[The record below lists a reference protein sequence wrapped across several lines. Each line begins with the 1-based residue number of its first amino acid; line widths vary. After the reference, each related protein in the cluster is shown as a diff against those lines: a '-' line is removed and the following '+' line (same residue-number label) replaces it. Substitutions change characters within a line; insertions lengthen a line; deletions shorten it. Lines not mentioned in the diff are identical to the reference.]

1 VVLRLGQINI
11 YFMKQVFIISI
22 LFFTVKCM
30 GQNVGVGTT
39 TPQVP
44 LHIKNSTNIAN
55 EVLRLEGRNPILSFK
70 DTVDGDRGTIAS
82 DNSALSLL
90 TPNTS
95 NISIGIQPKG
105 IINTNFYPNGSV
117 GIGTGILA
125 SPPATKLHIINAF
138 GSPVSSHIQLTQ
150 INNFQPS
157 SIRFNNLQNTYGD
170 YWSINSFNSNSNV
183 QDSQRLGIF
192 NSWLS
197 KDALTITGAGK
208 VGIQNSAPY
217 SPLTI
222 NHNANYSFPTPG
234 VNATGAINIKTT
246 ADGQATGV
254 TFSHYNGNDAQ
265 AGIYVEQSTSFGT
278 KMHFATTN
286 SYATGPQSRLSI
298 SPTGSI
304 GIGNVNPNA
313 NASLDITD
321 PRPFLPP
328 RLTLTQRQ
336 NIINLIE
343 GMTIYNT
350 TTKCIEI
357 YRGDKWFNICNSI
370 SSYALNLLKG
380 GNELEWAGNGLQ
392 TTDGG
397 FIIGGFSQSSANGD
411 VTGVN
416 HGGLFDYWILKTDS
430 AGNSVWDKLLG
441 GSNEED
447 FRRVTQT
454 LDGGYIVT
462 GDTKSSANGNV
473 TGVNHGAQDWWII
486 RLDASGNILW
496 NKVLGG
502 SVAEQLGDVKQLAD
516 GGFLLVGNSS
526 SSANGDITSV
536 NHGAIDGWVVKI
548 NNIGTIVNS
557 ILFGGSDIEY
567 FSSNEL
573 TNDGGSIVVGYSS
586 SSANG
591 DITSVNHGAID
602 GWLVKLNN
610 NNIMSWNKLIG
621 GSSNDDLRS
630 IKQTTDGGYIAV
642 GSSSS
647 SANGDITDINHGG
660 VYDGWI
666 VKTDASGNVIWSHL
680 FGGAA
685 DDILYSVIQLT
696 DGSFIACGSSS
707 SSNSGDITDINLGA
721 NDGWIIKVDASGN
734 KVFSK
739 LLGGGFA
746 DVFKSISQC
755 NDGNYLITGDS
766 GDTSEFTTHG
776 GLDIWMFKINA
787 QGIIQ

>member
-1 VVLRLGQINI
+1 
-11 YFMKQVFIISI
+11 MKHFFIIPV
-22 LFFTVKCM
+22 LFFTVKCE

-39 TPQVP
+39 TPQAP
-44 LHIKNSTNIAN
+44 LHIKNTTNIAN

-70 DTVDGDRGTIAS
+70 DTVDGDRGSIES
-82 DNSALSLL
+82 NNSALSLL

-95 NISIGIQPKG
+95 NLSIGIQPKG
-105 IINTNFYPNGSV
+105 VINTNFYPNGSV
-117 GIGTGILA
+117 GIGTGILT

-150 INNFQPS
+150 INNLQPS

-170 YWSINSFNSNSNV
+170 YWSINSFNSNTSV
-183 QDSQRLGIF
+183 QDSQRISF
-192 NSWLS
+192 YNSWLS

-208 VGIQNSAPY
+208 VGIQNSALY

-222 NHNANYSFPTPG
+222 NHNANYSFPNPG

-246 ADGQATGV
+246 ADGQAIGI

-286 SYATGPQSRLSI
+286 SYANGAQSRLSI
-298 SPTGSI
+298 SPSGSI

-313 NASLDITD
+313 NVSLDISD

-328 RLTLTQRQ
+328 RLTLEQRQ
-336 NIINLIE
+336 NINNLTE

-357 YRGDKWFNICNSI
+357 YRGDKWFNICNSK

-380 GNELEWAGNGLQ
+380 GNGLEWAGNELQ

-397 FIIGGFSQSSANGD
+397 FIIGGSSLSSANGD

-416 HGGLFDYWILKTDS
+416 HGGLFDYWILKIDS
-430 AGNSVWDKLLG
+430 VGNSLWDKLLG
-441 GSNEED
+441 GSNEEN
-447 FRRVTQT
+447 FKRVTQT

-473 TGVNHGAQDWWII
+473 TGVNHGNSDWWII

-496 NKVLGG
+496 NKIFGG
-502 SVAEQLGDVKQLAD
+502 SAYEQFGDVKQLAD
-516 GGFLLVGNSS
+516 GGFLLIGTSS
-526 SSANGDITSV
+526 SSANGDVSGV
-536 NHGAIDGWVVKI
+536 NHGLTDDGWLVKI
-548 NNIGTIVNS
+548 NSIGTIVNN
-557 ILFGGSDIEY
+557 ILFGGSSNENLY
-567 FSSNEL
+567 SNEL
-573 TNDGGSIVVGYSS
+573 TNDGGSIAVGFSG
-586 SSANG
+586 SSANA

-602 GWLVKLNN
+602 GWLVKFNN

-621 GSSNDDLRS
+621 GSSNDNLRC
-630 IKQTTDGGYIAV
+630 IKQTTDGGYIAI

-660 VYDGWI
+660 VHDGWI
-666 VKTDASGNVIWSHL
+666 VKTDASGNVIWNHL

-739 LLGGGFA
+739 LLGGGSA
-746 DVFKSISQC
+746 DVFKSISLC

-766 GDTSEFTTHG
+766 VGTSEFTSHG
-776 GLDIWMFKINA
+776 DSDIWMFKINSS
-787 QGIIQ
+787 GLIQ